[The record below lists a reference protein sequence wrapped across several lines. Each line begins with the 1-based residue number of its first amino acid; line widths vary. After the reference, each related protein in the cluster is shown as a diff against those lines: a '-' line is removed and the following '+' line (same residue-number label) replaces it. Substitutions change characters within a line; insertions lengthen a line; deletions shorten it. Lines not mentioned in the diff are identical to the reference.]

1 MITLHTIVKNEDRF
15 IKAALISALA
25 SKDVKRALVWDTG
38 STDNT
43 VQEILSIKDPRI
55 EFIEKGNVSRKKL
68 ALLRNEQLEI
78 TKTPWILLV
87 DGDEIWPEKN
97 LQNLILTMKKCL
109 AGPDP
114 TLPDNNV
121 TIALVNRTRNVVGDI
136 YHYLP
141 ESKGHYQIG
150 SWTGHLNIRAIRNLS
165 GLIVKGGYPDEWY
178 ELDGVKIQEYP
189 SCLSNKES
197 PCRTARRLLNRRQE
211 FCLQFVDTW
220 YLHATHLKRSS
231 SWMAEF
237 KTIDRLKKHKWFY
250 GLTGLKLIEMN
261 KSELPEVLQKF

>member
-97 LQNLILTMKKCL
+97 LEKLIKAMKKS
-109 AGPDP
+109 ASE
-114 TLPDNNV
+114 
-121 TIALVNRTRNVVGDI
+121 TIALVNRTRNAVGDFN
-136 YHYLP
+136 YYLP
-141 ESKGHYQIG
+141 ESKGLYRIG
-150 SWTGHLNIRAIRNLS
+150 PWSGHLNIRAIRNLP
-165 GLIVKGGYPDEWY
+165 GLTVKGEYPDEWY

-237 KTIDRLKKHKWFY
+237 KTVDRLKKHKWFY